1 MPDHGPRHPLI
12 DQFRN
17 FVYLLVARRLRSRR
31 NGSGCAL
38 RGCGVNEGESASS
51 QAHSLREQAA
61 AAQAEAAR
69 LTDEAAAWEAGAEG
83 ERRVAE
89 ALSVLTPASNVIAL
103 HDRLLRP
110 GRSQANLDHI
120 VVSPGGAYLIDAKN
134 WAGNVTVYQ
143 GSLWRHKPDGQGG
156 RSSECMNSQVDQ
168 VRRMAETM
176 ETLSSCVID
185 PVLCLTGRNAHAF
198 GQDQLIRGVHV
209 VAVDQIAHWLAS
221 EQRTQPDEA
230 IPALAQKLGG
240 LFPQGTGPWSSL
252 TPAPHTGKQ
261 IKSSRASRSTPS
273 WTRGGASPRRTP
285 SSRRRKTEKPQVA
298 KGCLG
303 LLAMMAM
310 VLFGGPLLIKAAPL
324 IAATV
329 THLATSPSASPTA
342 LTRPGQP
349 TTAQAGGPGS
359 ASEPPCHVLTESTI
373 SKALGVRV
381 YPVATSLTDTCQWG
395 LRLDD
400 QSTVVASATTGWLPS
415 LNALANQAKRAI
427 YKDGMGSPD
436 VSISVPQFAAVPG
449 SKVPA
454 ARITQPMQISLGTY
468 RLGQG
473 GRKFSNDQ
481 ARNLVTLWARQVA
494 TAMPQGPGADSI
506 RFR

>member
-1 MPDHGPRHPLI
+1 M
-12 DQFRN
+12 
-17 FVYLLVARRLRSRR
+17 
-31 NGSGCAL
+31 
-38 RGCGVNEGESASS
+38 NEGESASS

-61 AAQAEAAR
+61 AAQAEATR
-69 LTDEAAAWEAGAEG
+69 LTQEAAAWEAGAEG

-89 ALSVLTPASNVIAL
+89 ALSVLTPASNVIVI

-120 VVSPGGAYLIDAKN
+120 VVSPAGAYLIDAKN

-143 GSLWRHKPDGQGG
+143 SSLWRHRPDGMGG
-156 RSSECMNSQVDQ
+156 RSSECMNAQVDQ
-168 VRRMAETM
+168 VRRMAEAM
-176 ETLSSCVID
+176 ETLSSCVVD

-209 VAVDQIAHWLAS
+209 VAVTQIAHWLAS
-221 EQRTQPDEA
+221 RERTQPDDA
-230 IPALAQKLGG
+230 VLALAQKLEG
-240 LFPQGTGPWSSL
+240 LFPKATGPWSSL
-252 TPAPHTGKQ
+252 TTAPHTDKQ
-261 IKSSRASRSTPS
+261 IKSNRGSRSTPS
-273 WTRGGASPRRTP
+273 WTRAGASPRRTP
-285 SSRRRKTEKPQVA
+285 SSRRRKSEKPQVA

-310 VLFGGPLLIKAAPL
+310 VLFGGPLLIKAVPL
-324 IAATV
+324 IAAGV
-329 THLATSPSASPTA
+329 TRLVTSTSASPTA
-342 LTRPGQP
+342 LTQPGQP
-349 TTAQAGGPGS
+349 ATALAGSPGS
-359 ASEPPCHVLTESTI
+359 ASEPPCRVLTGSAI
-373 SKALGVRV
+373 GKALGVRV
-381 YPVATSLTDTCQWG
+381 YPVATSLPDTCLWG

-400 QSTVVASATTGWLPS
+400 QSTVVASASTGWLPS
-415 LNALANQAKRAI
+415 LNTLANKAKRAI

-449 SKVPA
+449 STVLA

-473 GRKFSNDQ
+473 GRKFSDDQ
-481 ARNLVTLWARQVA
+481 ARTLVTKWARQVA

-506 RFR
+506 HFR